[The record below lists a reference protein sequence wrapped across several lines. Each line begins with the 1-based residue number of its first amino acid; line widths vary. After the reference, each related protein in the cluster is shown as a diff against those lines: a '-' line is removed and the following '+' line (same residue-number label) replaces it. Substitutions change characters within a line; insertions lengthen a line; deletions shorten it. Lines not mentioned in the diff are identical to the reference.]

1 MVVVDPS
8 AAEAGVT
15 VLVVVSNWD
24 ISRPQKVA
32 NRWLNTVNPGH
43 EQVSNID
50 GWGMVIRDRAQSHR
64 TLTKQDWKSAG
75 TYKSIKDSPRLT
87 EAKAP
92 DSRSKHNYDT
102 ITSEALVGL
111 RFPRNRLEKSKN
123 SARSYN
129 QWKADILETSQFASD
144 GGVETSRQTNYKSKD
159 VQSDRPKAISPS
171 QPSLEV
177 SQSSA
182 KMHPH
187 GRASLQAFSPM
198 NSNSLLTAWVSVVTL
213 HKVLEEAKFSP
224 PPAWK

>member
-15 VLVVVSNWD
+15 SSGRGVELGHIQAAESCQ
-24 ISRPQKVA
+24 SVA
-32 NRWLNTVNPGH
+32 
-43 EQVSNID
+43 E
-50 GWGMVIRDRAQSHR
+50 
-64 TLTKQDWKSAG
+64 
-75 TYKSIKDSPRLT
+75 YCLT

-111 RFPRNRLEKSKN
+111 RGSRGNRLEKSRN

-171 QPSLEV
+171 QPSLEM

-182 KMHPH
+182 KMHPQ

-213 HKVLEEAKFSP
+213 HKVPEEAKFSP

>member
-15 VLVVVSNWD
+15 SSGRGVELGHIQAAESCQ
-24 ISRPQKVA
+24 SVA
-32 NRWLNTVNPGH
+32 
-43 EQVSNID
+43 EYY

-64 TLTKQDWKSAG
+64 TLTKQDWNSAG
-75 TYKSIKDSPRLT
+75 TYKSIKDSPRGRLS
-87 EAKAP
+87 AKWRP
-92 DSRSKHNYDT
+92 SK
-102 ITSEALVGL
+102 
-111 RFPRNRLEKSKN
+111 RFPRNRLEKSRN

-144 GGVETSRQTNYKSKD
+144 GGVETSRQTNYRSKD

-182 KMHPH
+182 KMHPQ

-213 HKVLEEAKFSP
+213 HKVPEEAKFSP